1 MIFNIVLH
9 DLSSDDIVDC
19 VDAVGTT
26 EASCCRTRPN
36 VSAGCDDICTFTI
49 VENDGHP

>member
-1 MIFNIVLH
+1 MILLIALM
-9 DLSSDDIVDC
+9 LSEQLKPLVAEPC
-19 VDAVGTT
+19 
-26 EASCCRTRPN
+26 PN